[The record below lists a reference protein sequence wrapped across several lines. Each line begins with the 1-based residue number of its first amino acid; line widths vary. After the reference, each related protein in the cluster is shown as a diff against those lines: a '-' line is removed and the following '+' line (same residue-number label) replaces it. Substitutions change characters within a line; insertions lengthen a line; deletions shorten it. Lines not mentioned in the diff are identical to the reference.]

1 MKLKN
6 VAKYFDRTKAVDA
19 YNPRAS
25 FKCQIEPLDM
35 YRTEGTRIKIRN
47 MSTAPGTRMPARKV
61 IKVDDQPYL
70 VSDMS
75 QDHWEGEPL
84 RDRYVIQGADDLVE
98 IRSIAQVL
106 ADDAGVEAYAS
117 VDFSK
122 YSSDER
128 DSAEYHPQYHIF
140 FGNEVVPENSIIH
153 TTDKTFLVKNS
164 FRNPGGL
171 LDALSNELDSPV
183 IDSATFTS
191 RTYNPITDSYTD
203 ASSTVRCLR
212 IRWQDQFTYLSQ
224 ASAKFERGD
233 VQILLPL
240 SMTPKANDTVTLSD
254 GAWRIL
260 SVVTHEGFRAAHV
273 RRA

>member
-75 QDHWEGEPL
+75 QDHWDGEPL

-106 ADDAGVEAYAS
+106 ADEAGVEAFAS

-122 YSSDER
+122 YSTDER

-260 SVVTHEGFRAAHV
+260 SVVTHAGFRAAHV